1 MNIEDIKDAFEALTE
16 REKHFVSDIINNI
29 HGIDIESIKIPE
41 IQAEPDPVIEEPEI
55 ASKKIEQDDG
65 FDEFDE
71 DFIEPENPVLT
82 VAKDEFDEDFDEEI
96 EFAPEQPIE
105 CEEEPEQE
113 PEIVKPVISKE
124 EQEDIDDFN
133 EPVIEEKLP
142 ELNSARNFLKKLQQE
157 FINSLPS
164 NIFPYLDIK
173 IGRKP
178 YGYKD
183 FDKSNRKELATEIF
197 TLGKVIE
204 KFTDKELTGYGLISE
219 SVKIERGKNWNF
231 KVAGKYLLPLYGY
244 EELAKEI

>member
-1 MNIEDIKDAFEALTE
+1 MNIEDIKDAFETLTE

-41 IQAEPDPVIEEPEI
+41 IPAEPDPVIEEPEI
-55 ASKKIEQDDG
+55 ASKKIEQNDG

-82 VAKDEFDEDFDEEI
+82 VAKDEFDEDFDEDI
-96 EFAPEQPIE
+96 EFAPEQQIE
-105 CEEEPEQE
+105 GEEKQEQE
-113 PEIVKPVISKE
+113 LEIFKPVISKE

-133 EPVIEEKLP
+133 EEVDDSDKPDSPMEFLKILQNGFMDKLP
-142 ELNSARNFLKKLQQE
+142 T
-157 FINSLPS
+157 
-164 NIFPYLDIK
+164 NILSYLDIK

-178 YGYKD
+178 YSYKD
-183 FDKSNRKELATEIF
+183 FDKKNRKELATEIF
-197 TLGKVIE
+197 TLGKAIE
-204 KFTDKELTGYGLISE
+204 NFTDKELSDYHLIADG
-219 SVKIERGKNWNF
+219 VIIERGKNWNF

>member
-1 MNIEDIKDAFEALTE
+1 MNIEDIKDSFEALTE

-41 IQAEPDPVIEEPEI
+41 IPADLDPIIEEPEI

-96 EFAPEQPIE
+96 DFDPEQPVGG
-105 CEEEPEQE
+105 EEEPEQE
-113 PEIVKPVISKE
+113 PESVKPVISKE

-133 EPVIEEKLP
+133 EDIVDSDKPDSPVEFLKTLQNGFMDKLP
-142 ELNSARNFLKKLQQE
+142 T
-157 FINSLPS
+157 
-164 NIFPYLDIK
+164 NILSYLDVK

-183 FDKSNRKELATEIF
+183 FDKKNRKELATEIF

-204 KFTDKELTGYGLISE
+204 NFTDKELADYHIITDGGI
-219 SVKIERGKNWNF
+219 IERGKNWNF

>member
-55 ASKKIEQDDG
+55 ISKKIEQDDG
-65 FDEFDE
+65 FDE

-96 EFAPEQPIE
+96 EFAPEQTVE
-105 CEEEPEQE
+105 VEEEPEQV

-133 EPVIEEKLP
+133 TEVPTPAKPDSQMEFLKTLQNSFMDKLP
-142 ELNSARNFLKKLQQE
+142 T
-157 FINSLPS
+157 

-183 FDKSNRKELATEIF
+183 FDKKNRKELATEIF

-204 KFTDKELTGYGLISE
+204 NFTDRELADYHLIGDGAI
-219 SVKIERGKNWNF
+219 IERGKNWNF
-231 KVAGKYLLPLYGY
+231 KIAGKYLLPLYGY

>member
-55 ASKKIEQDDG
+55 ISKKIEQDDG

-96 EFAPEQPIE
+96 EFAPEQTVE
-105 CEEEPEQE
+105 VEEEPEQV

-133 EPVIEEKLP
+133 TEVPTPTKPDSQMEFLKTLQNSFMDKLP
-142 ELNSARNFLKKLQQE
+142 T
-157 FINSLPS
+157 

-178 YGYKD
+178 YGYTD
-183 FDKSNRKELATEIF
+183 FDKKNRKELATEIF

-204 KFTDKELTGYGLISE
+204 NFTDRELADYHLIGDGAI
-219 SVKIERGKNWNF
+219 IERGKNWNF
-231 KVAGKYLLPLYGY
+231 KIAGKYLLPLYGY

>member
-41 IQAEPDPVIEEPEI
+41 IPAEPDPVIEEPENT
-55 ASKKIEQDDG
+55 SKKIEQDDG

-82 VAKDEFDEDFDEEI
+82 VAKDEFDDDFDEDI
-96 EFAPEQPIE
+96 EFASEQQVE
-105 CEEEPEQE
+105 VEEKQEQE
-113 PEIVKPVISKE
+113 LEIVKPVISKE

-133 EPVIEEKLP
+133 EEVADSDKPDSPMEFLKTLQNGFMDKLP
-142 ELNSARNFLKKLQQE
+142 T
-157 FINSLPS
+157 
-164 NIFPYLDIK
+164 NILSYLDIK

-183 FDKSNRKELATEIF
+183 FDKTNRKELATEIF
-197 TLGKVIE
+197 TLGKAIE
-204 KFTDKELTGYGLISE
+204 NFTDKELSDYHLITEGSI
-219 SVKIERGKNWNF
+219 IERGKNWNF